1 MEIYLRVGLNDVG
14 HCQKGNVVVAVWESL
29 VSCRLISVFGQRP
42 PDELPEA
49 RETHVAFLV
58 RLLISGAFTGPEL
71 SHTHTTLVSDTPSQ
85 WHPLN
90 PSLTFTA
97 TARWSGSFVR
107 HSADVK
113 ARRFRAPTRLILNI
127 HGHPASRP
135 VPQEAR
141 PNPDSETA
149 LVLLRARADSSE
161 APEPVQSSGVI
172 VIRKRA

>member
-71 SHTHTTLVSDTPSQ
+71 SHTLTLHYTSFCSDTPSQ

-97 TARWSGSFVR
+97 RWSGSFVGDFHR
-107 HSADVK
+107 SS
-113 ARRFRAPTRLILNI
+113 TRLM
-127 HGHPASRP
+127 
-135 VPQEAR
+135 
-141 PNPDSETA
+141 
-149 LVLLRARADSSE
+149 
-161 APEPVQSSGVI
+161 
-172 VIRKRA
+172 